1 MKKNLLILCF
11 ILQISSSFVLQA
23 AIKQTG
29 TFTTKPDTLKV
40 YDKQNQYLTH
50 QYFLELEDP
59 DNIFLPKNIAS
70 NNNFHTIHSS
80 FPLLKYSKSV
90 TWLKFIIQN
99 NSSQPVI
106 PITISKSIID
116 EFDVYFNDTLK
127 HRQVHLSSKDPQYR
141 SNLLTQSVTLI
152 NIPIA
157 TNTSNTFY
165 ARIKSNASTVIPIEI
180 HSSDEFF
187 QKRSLENMING
198 AAIGIFLAMALFNLM
213 LFLTVG
219 DLSYLYYVIYIV
231 FLGLTQA
238 LTLGFGPSFSK
249 NTIVLNS
256 YVTPLLRI
264 CFGYSLLLFA
274 DKFLQLRQNMK
285 QYYKLYLLLYILY
298 TLPLIAIITGY
309 IHLGFIIISINIF
322 VVSTALLIIGISLYI
337 KGFNPAKFFMIGWGM
352 FLASIL
358 ISIARNYGFVSYNY
372 VTLNINTYTSII
384 ELILFSVA
392 LADKI
397 NFYRQQNIEAQIAA
411 LTIAKENERLITE
424 QNIFLE
430 YKVKD
435 RTQELIQTNQNL
447 SVTIDNLKSAQM
459 QLVETEK
466 MASLGQLTAGVA
478 HEINNP
484 INFVSSNVKPLR
496 LDFDEIL
503 TLLHKYDTA
512 ANNPGNSEMLNEA
525 NAFKQKIDADFVK
538 DEIHTLLD
546 GIEDGANRTAEI
558 VQSLR
563 TFSRMDELVLMP
575 ANINSSIL
583 SALIILRSSI
593 PHYIDVKPVLDKLEP
608 LNCYGGKINQ
618 VLLNLINNSIQAI
631 KEKEV
636 HNNES
641 ITIYTHDHTDHISIE
656 IKDTGVGMI
665 YEVKQRIFEPFFT
678 TKTVGEGTG
687 LGLSI
692 VFGIIEKHHGTIHVE
707 SSPGNGTTFT
717 VTLPKNLVAE
727 RIE

>member
-1 MKKNLLILCF
+1 MEKKILIFCV
-11 ILQISSSFVLQA
+11 ILQISFAFSLQA
-23 AIKQTG
+23 AATPTQASVAQTDTLRVHEKQT
-29 TFTTKPDTLKV
+29 
-40 YDKQNQYLTH
+40 QYLTH

-59 DNIFLPKNIAS
+59 DNIFSPKNIAS
-70 NNNFHTIHSS
+70 NDKFHTIHSS

-90 TWLKFIIQN
+90 TWLKFTIEN
-99 NSSQPVI
+99 NSGQPVI
-106 PITISKSIID
+106 PISISKSIID
-116 EFDVYFNDTLK
+116 EFDIYFTDSF
-127 HRQVHLSSKDPQYR
+127 HHQVHLSSKDPQYR

-152 NIPIA
+152 NIPLA
-157 TNTSNTFY
+157 PDSANTFF

-187 QKRSLENMING
+187 QKRSLENMISG
-198 AAIGIFLAMALFNLM
+198 AVIGIFVAMALFNLM
-213 LFLTVG
+213 LFITVK
-219 DLSYLYYVIYIV
+219 DPSYLYYVIYIV

-238 LTLGFGPSFSK
+238 LTLGFGPSLSK
-249 NTIVLNS
+249 STTLLNS
-256 YVTPLLRI
+256 YITPLLRI

-298 TLPLIAIITGY
+298 TLPLIAIISGS
-309 IHLGFIIISINIF
+309 IHLGYTIISINIF
-322 VVSTALLIIGISLYI
+322 VVSSALLLIGIYLYL
-337 KGFNPAKFFMIGWGM
+337 KGFNPAKYFMIGWGL
-352 FLASIL
+352 FLSAIL
-358 ISIARNYGFVSYNY
+358 VSLARNYGFVPYNY
-372 VTLNINTYTSII
+372 FTLNINTYTSII

-484 INFVSSNVKPLR
+484 INFVNSNVKPLR
-496 LDFDEIL
+496 LDFDEMI
-503 TLLHKYDTA
+503 TLLNKYDEA
-512 ANNPGNSEMLNEA
+512 ANTPGKPELLNEA
-525 NAFKQKIDADFVK
+525 NAYKQKIDADFVK
-538 DEIHTLLD
+538 SEIQTLLD
-546 GIEDGANRTAEI
+546 GIEEGANRTAEI

-575 ANINSSIL
+575 ANINSAIM
-583 SALIILRSSI
+583 SAIIILRSSV
-593 PHYIDVKPVLDKLEP
+593 PHYIEIKPVLGKLEP

-631 KEKEV
+631 KEKEK
-636 HNNES
+636 HANES
-641 ITIYTHDHTDHISIE
+641 ITIYTHDHPDHIAIE

-678 TKTVGEGTG
+678 TKIVGEGTG